1 VGNTLNELKD
11 KKNQSSPT
19 LRKRRSAGFITRR
32 KLIWVFVSII
42 ASAGVLVLLT
52 SMKKAG
58 TSNSAEKA
66 GTFTVRRDDLTI
78 TVTESGSVKA
88 QESTDVM
95 CEVEGRGVEISS
107 IVPEGTVVTPEDV
120 ANGKILCQL
129 NASDLQDR
137 HNKEL
142 IDFSSAKA
150 SYIQAQEAHQI
161 QIKQNESDIAAAEL
175 AVEFGLM
182 DLQNY
187 LGETTAKKLVD
198 EVTLD
203 PNTNIDMAALMDNN
217 LGGSAW
223 CKAGCTKISDSNGII
238 CRRTEII

>member
-1 VGNTLNELKD
+1 MDKHKD
-11 KKNQSSPT
+11 KNIQTKPT
-19 LRKRRSAGFITRR
+19 PWNKRNTGFITRR
-32 KLIWVFVSII
+32 KLLWVFVSVI

-52 SMKKAG
+52 SMKRAG
-58 TSNSAEKA
+58 TNNSAENL

-88 QESTDVM
+88 QESTDIM

-107 IVPEGTVVTPEDV
+107 IVAEGTVVTPEDV

-150 SYIQAQEAHQI
+150 SYIQA
-161 QIKQNESDIAAAEL
+161 
-175 AVEFGLM
+175 
-182 DLQNY
+182 
-187 LGETTAKKLVD
+187 
-198 EVTLD
+198 
-203 PNTNIDMAALMDNN
+203 
-217 LGGSAW
+217 
-223 CKAGCTKISDSNGII
+223 
-238 CRRTEII
+238 